1 MAILSFGRASAAA
14 TWIWISRCRTG
25 VKSAATMFGMVMMR
39 HMSTFGAGVA
49 GVRGAGVA
57 TRHSVVPAAQR
68 LPLLNARASADVYAY
83 AEQELSTLCLHG
95 VGAVQLH
102 PTGWVG
108 VSVPATSAGVGVKP
122 VGVITAGAGV
132 RSCSVGIGVEPVAA
146 AVVDVGAGVGVDD
159 GAGVG
164 VDVGAE
170 VGVPGAGVVAAVGD
184 RVGESVG
191 VRVGEGFVV
200 AVGAGVAMGEAAEEG
215 AAGVGTAV

>member
-1 MAILSFGRASAAA
+1 
-14 TWIWISRCRTG
+14 
-25 VKSAATMFGMVMMR
+25 MFGMVMMR

-49 GVRGAGVA
+49 GVRVAGVA

-146 AVVDVGAGVGVDD
+146 AGVDD

-164 VDVGAE
+164 VDGGAE

-200 AVGAGVAMGEAAEEG
+200 AVGAGVVAAVGAGVAMGEAAEEG

>member
-25 VKSAATMFGMVMMR
+25 VKSAATMFGMVMMW

-68 LPLLNARASADVYAY
+68 LPLLDARASADVYAY

-108 VSVPATSAGVGVKP
+108 VSVPATSGVGVEP

-146 AVVDVGAGVGVDD
+146 AVV
-159 GAGVG
+159 
-164 VDVGAE
+164 
-170 VGVPGAGVVAAVGD
+170 GVPGAGVVAAVGD

-191 VRVGEGFVV
+191 VRVGEGVV
-200 AVGAGVAMGEAAEEG
+200 VAVGAGVVAAVGAGVAMGEAAEEG